1 MKQDQQEEGLL
12 GSKMLEMYIEMIKD
26 YLDKKL
32 MDSIKGKM
40 DD

>member
-1 MKQDQQEEGLL
+1 ML
-12 GSKMLEMYIEMIKD
+12 GSKMLEMCIETIKD

-40 DD
+40 GN

>member
-1 MKQDQQEEGLL
+1 ML
-12 GSKMLEMYIEMIKD
+12 GSKMLEMCTEMIKD

-32 MDSIKGKM
+32 MDSIKGKI